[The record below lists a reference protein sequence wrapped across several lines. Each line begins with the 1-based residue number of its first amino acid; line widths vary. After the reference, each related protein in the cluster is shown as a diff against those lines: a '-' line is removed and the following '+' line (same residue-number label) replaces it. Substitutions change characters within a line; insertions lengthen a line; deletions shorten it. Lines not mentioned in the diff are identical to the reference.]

1 MLIKQ
6 FLGLAFII
14 QVLFIGITYIVLT
27 SDDSNTSILKDQYS
41 TNLNSNFFSRR
52 IASSPNSSAEN
63 LNEEQATQKHHQTEM
78 SSVTSSV
85 MVATSDVK
93 RRQGGVKMATLLL
106 IMVSTLPDSF
116 IARQSIRDTW
126 LHGVNDSEDAV
137 VRFAVGIKEEK
148 EDVLARL
155 RKENEIHGDLAILE
169 DIKDFYITPTNKTL
183 AMMVWAHD
191 NFNFKYFMKCEPIT
205 YVYVKNMVSV
215 LQERPTTNAFYY
227 GKMQYKRRPN
237 RKNSEF
243 KDTAWDLTET
253 YLPFALGGGYILSGD
268 LTARLALHRDYLACR
283 PNEDTAVASWIVG
296 YHFERRDD
304 DLWCVTKLSKN
315 NKLEGHC
322 EDYIIAQMCYGVSEV
337 NLRECF
343 FKIAKH

>member
-6 FLGLAFII
+6 FLGLAFIVQI
-14 QVLFIGITYIVLT
+14 LFIGITYVLLT
-27 SDDSNTSILKDQYS
+27 SDDSNTSILKDHYS
-41 TNLNSNFFSRR
+41 ANLNSNFFSRR
-52 IASSPNSSAEN
+52 IASSPNNSAEN
-63 LNEEQATQKHHQTEM
+63 LNEEQATPKHNQTKL
-78 SSVTSSV
+78 SSVTSSASV
-85 MVATSDVK
+85 TNSDIK
-93 RRQGGVKMATLLL
+93 RRQGGAKMTTFLL

-126 LHGVNDSEDAV
+126 LHGVNDSEDAI

-148 EDVLARL
+148 EDVVARL
-155 RKENEIHGDLAILE
+155 RKENETHGDLALLE

-183 AMMVWAHD
+183 AMFVWAHD
-191 NFNFKYFMKCEPIT
+191 NVNFKYFMKCEPIT

-215 LQERPTTNAFYY
+215 LQERPTANALYY

-243 KDTAWDLTET
+243 KDATWDLTET
-253 YLPFALGGGYILSGD
+253 YLPFALGGAYILSAD
-268 LTARLALHRDYLACR
+268 LTARLALHRNYLARR
-283 PNEDTAVASWIVG
+283 PNEDTAVASWIVA
-296 YHFERRDD
+296 YRFERRDD
-304 DLWCVTKLSKN
+304 NLWCVTKLNKG

-337 NLRECF
+337 NLREWF